1 MTPPEPVA
9 RSSLRLWLGFGAM
22 CVGMFMA
29 ILDIQ
34 VVASSLTAIGDALAL
49 SDSQLGWIQTSYLMA
64 EVIAIPL
71 TGLLTRA
78 FSLRWMFAVATFAFT
93 VASIGC
99 AISDSLGTLIVFRV
113 AQGFFGGMLIP
124 AVFTAVFT
132 MMPEPQR
139 LRATTIAGV
148 FALLAPTLGPVV
160 GGYLTE
166 SHSWNWIFLINIVPG
181 IAVTAMVVRCV
192 RAGVPD
198 RSALMRLDLL
208 GLICFAMSLA
218 LLELVLNEGPRDHW
232 QGGFISATIGAC
244 ILSGALGIR
253 RCLTAAHPFVDLKRF
268 GRVAFAAG
276 CLFSFILGLGL
287 FGSIFI
293 MSLFL
298 GLVREHSPL
307 VVGEILMVTGVAQ
320 LLTAPVS
327 AWVET
332 RADPRVLTALGFGLF
347 GAGLLANGFMVPQSD
362 FSALFWPQVMRG
374 AALMLCLLPTTRLAL
389 EIWPA
394 AQVPEASALFNLI
407 RNLGGAIGI
416 ALIDTLVEDRAGG
429 HVARL
434 VAKLQGGDPVTARFV
449 GLPVALFHNRP
460 MGPVD
465 DLTRTLITPLIKRA
479 ALTQVLNEAWIAL
492 AILFALSL
500 LVLPLMGRMHP
511 KSSATGLTT

>member
-1 MTPPEPVA
+1 MTPPELAA
-9 RSSLRLWLGFGAM
+9 RDSRRLWLGFGAM

-34 VVASSLTAIGDALAL
+34 VVASSLTTIGDALDLAK
-49 SDSQLGWIQTSYLMA
+49 SQLGWIQTSYLMA

-71 TGLLTRA
+71 TALLTRA
-78 FSLRWMFAVATFAFT
+78 FSLRWMFAAATFAFT
-93 VASIGC
+93 LASIGC
-99 AISDSLGTLIVFRV
+99 ALSGSIGALIAFRV

-132 MMPEPQR
+132 LMPERHR

-160 GGYLTE
+160 GGYLTQTQ
-166 SHSWNWIFLINIVPG
+166 SWHWIFLINIAPG
-181 IAVTAMVVRCV
+181 LAVTALVAMYV
-192 RAGVPD
+192 RADAPD
-198 RSALMRLDLL
+198 RSALRCLDLF
-208 GLICFAMSLA
+208 GLASFATSLA
-218 LLELVLNEGPRDHW
+218 LLELVLNEGPSRHW
-232 QGGFISATIGAC
+232 RGDFVAVTVTVC
-244 ILSGALGIR
+244 ILGGALGAW
-253 RCLTAAHPFVDLKRF
+253 RCLTATHPFVDLKRF
-268 GRVAFAAG
+268 GNIAFAAG
-276 CLFSFILGLGL
+276 CTFSFVLGLGL

-307 VVGEILMVTGVAQ
+307 IIGEILMVTGIAQ

-327 AWVET
+327 AWAET
-332 RADPRVLTALGFGLF
+332 RAAPRLLTMLGFGLF
-347 GAGLLANGFMVPQSD
+347 GAGLLANGFVTPQSD
-362 FSALFWPQVMRG
+362 FAALFWPQALRG
-374 AALMLCLLPTTRLAL
+374 GALMLCLLPTTRLAL
-389 EIWPA
+389 DIWPA
-394 AQVPEASALFNLI
+394 TQVPEASALFNLV

-416 ALIDTLVEDRAGG
+416 ALIDTMVEERTRG
-429 HVARL
+429 HVAHL
-434 VAKLQGGDPVTARFV
+434 VARLQAGDPITARFV

-465 DLTRTLITPLIKRA
+465 DMTRMLITPLIERA

-500 LVLPLMGRMHP
+500 LALPLMGRRE
-511 KSSATGLTT
+511 TLVEGLRVH